1 MADAKPPWRERV
13 QPAVE
18 TFPIPLTLEP
28 MEAEPVTELPDGPGW
43 AFEPKYD
50 GFRCLIFREDDA
62 VALMSRRQRPL
73 DRFFP
78 EMHTAV
84 AAMGVR
90 RFVLDGELIIPGG
103 TFEMLQM
110 RLHPAA
116 SRIAKLSR
124 EAPSGF
130 VAFDLLSDETGH
142 QLRGSEFAKRRAA
155 LQHLIAA
162 FGDQRA
168 ITLSP
173 QTRSIEDA
181 RAWLAKVGHGLDGI
195 VCKRLDLPYQP
206 GQRAM
211 LKYKL
216 WHTIDAVIA
225 GAYCA
230 LGTYHIEYLLLG
242 LYNPHGKLDYVGRCG
257 VNDPDIDEC
266 LQPLMG
272 RGGFTGDA
280 PGGPSRWS
288 RKERV
293 VTPIEPRLAVEVS
306 ADHITGGKFR
316 HGSRFVRWRDD
327 KNPRQCTTDQL
338 NADAPVPSRHQQ
350 L

>member
-1 MADAKPPWRERV
+1 M
-13 QPAVE
+13 E

-28 MEAEPVTELPDGPGW
+28 MEAEPVTDLPVEPGW

-50 GFRCLIFREDDA
+50 GFRCLIFRHDDA

-78 EMHTAV
+78 EMHAAV
-84 AAMGVR
+84 AALPVR

-116 SRIAKLSR
+116 SRIAKLAR
-124 EAPSGF
+124 ETPAGF
-130 VAFDLLSDETGH
+130 IAFDLLADQTGH
-142 QLRGSEFAKRRAA
+142 KLLDQPFASRRAG
-155 LQHLIAA
+155 LERLMSDLGH
-162 FGDQRA
+162 QRD

-173 QTRSIEDA
+173 QTRSAEEA
-181 RAWLAKVGHGLDGI
+181 RVWLNKVGHGLDGI

-206 GQRAM
+206 GRREM

-230 LGTYHIEYLLLG
+230 SGTRHIEYLLLG
-242 LYNPHGKLDYVGRCG
+242 MYNPQGKLDYVGRCG
-257 VNDPDIDEC
+257 VNDTEIDAR
-266 LQPLMG
+266 LKPLIG
-272 RGGFTGDA
+272 GGGFTGEA

-288 RKERV
+288 RKERT
-293 VTPIEPRLAVEVS
+293 VTPIEPRLVVEVS

-316 HGSRFVRWRDD
+316 HGSRLVRWRDD
-327 KNPRQCTTDQL
+327 KDPRSCTTDQL
-338 NADAPVPSRHQQ
+338 QRS
-350 L
+350 